1 MLKNETFL
9 HILSKKIKD
18 KKMLEKYNNFLEKVS
33 SIIKN
38 EFDSK
43 HVLNEKYLKTKRKS
57 YYGKNQHKIPK
68 EGSQLICLF

>member
-9 HILSKKIKD
+9 YILSKKIKD

-33 SIIKN
+33 NIIKK

-43 HVLNEKYLKTKRKS
+43 HILNEKYLKTKRKS
-57 YYGKNQHKIPK
+57 YYGKINTKYQKK
-68 EGSQLICLF
+68 ALN